1 MRKILFFVLLSC
13 LVFGQNS
20 KIDSIEIK
28 DFKLRKEKLN
38 KLLFKDLPKIP
49 ESENEKIIELYNE
62 AEKITIPKL
71 GNFIVYINNNRGM
84 IYEKIGK
91 YNEALQNFNYAYK
104 TAIKFGDNI
113 GSARALQTKAI
124 FYGKQAKYDSTKKY
138 LLKSIEITKNNLYNP
153 IVDSVKNKTLL
164 MNLYSNLAAVSLY
177 TKNNNNLVLYSEKAL
192 DMALKLKNKN
202 TEAICYGYLG
212 QGYLEIRDYNRA
224 LIFYKKEHELA
235 KESDNKIT
243 LAFSKI
249 HIANTLKYQKNYR
262 QAKLHILDAISI
274 FEKQN
279 HLDGIAKS
287 KGSLFTLYRLSK
299 DYKNVHLLEDDIIEL
314 HKKSKNNESLAHI
327 YVELGEI
334 YTEEKNFETAE
345 KYFELAKMI
354 YDKNKAFSTVLYY
367 RKLALLKEAQGK
379 IQEALTLKNQEMKL
393 INEGSS
399 PDFIKKIAEYDTK
412 YRISEKNNKIKVQQ
426 LQLKIKE
433 IQLLEEK
440 TNRNIAISG
449 IGFLLL
455 LSGGGFWFFKNR
467 QKQKE
472 LQNQNTL
479 LGLQQNLN
487 AMELQSLNKQLDPH
501 EIKNLLASISPEI
514 QEKAPESYRKM
525 LKLFNITKASLNNHS
540 LTESIENQIQQ
551 TEDFLSLEKSML
563 PEPLEYSIENKIQ
576 QKDLQIPRLM
586 LKNLV
591 ENAVKHGIKGKENGG
606 TIKIELFEK
615 NHFIYITVD
624 DTGRGRKQ
632 AISSDSGIGTSTYQ
646 KLFSTLNHKNKD
658 NATFEITD
666 KEQGT
671 KVEVRIPKDYQY
683 S

>member
-1 MRKILFFVLLSC
+1 M
-13 LVFGQNS
+13 Q
-20 KIDSIEIK
+20 EIK
-28 DFKLRKEKLN
+28 E
-38 KLLFKDLPKIP
+38 
-49 ESENEKIIELYNE
+49 
-62 AEKITIPKL
+62 
-71 GNFIVYINNNRGM
+71 
-84 IYEKIGK
+84 
-91 YNEALQNFNYAYK
+91 
-104 TAIKFGDNI
+104 
-113 GSARALQTKAI
+113 
-124 FYGKQAKYDSTKKY
+124 
-138 LLKSIEITKNNLYNP
+138 KNN
-153 IVDSVKNKTLL
+153 
-164 MNLYSNLAAVSLY
+164 
-177 TKNNNNLVLYSEKAL
+177 
-192 DMALKLKNKN
+192 
-202 TEAICYGYLG
+202 
-212 QGYLEIRDYNRA
+212 
-224 LIFYKKEHELA
+224 
-235 KESDNKIT
+235 
-243 LAFSKI
+243 
-249 HIANTLKYQKNYR
+249 
-262 QAKLHILDAISI
+262 
-274 FEKQN
+274 
-279 HLDGIAKS
+279 
-287 KGSLFTLYRLSK
+287 
-299 DYKNVHLLEDDIIEL
+299 
-314 HKKSKNNESLAHI
+314 
-327 YVELGEI
+327 
-334 YTEEKNFETAE
+334 EEKNFETAE

-525 LKLFNITKASLNNHS
+525 LKLFNITKASLNSHS

-563 PEPLEYSIENKIQ
+563 PEPLEYSIENKLE
-576 QKDLQIPRLM
+576 QKDQQIPRLM

-646 KLFSTLNHKNKD
+646 KLFATLNHKNKD

>member
-1 MRKILFFVLLSC
+1 MRKILFFILLSC
-13 LVFGQNS
+13 FVLGQNK
-20 KIDSIEIK
+20 KIDSLKNELK
-28 DFKLRKEKLN
+28 
-38 KLLFKDLPKIP
+38 
-49 ESENEKIIELYNE
+49 NEKANKFLIYRSIFNEYSLNNDLENQKKIADEYYN
-62 AEKITIPKL
+62 
-71 GNFIVYINNNRGM
+71 
-84 IYEKIGK
+84 
-91 YNEALQNFNYAYK
+91 
-104 TAIKFGDNI
+104 
-113 GSARALQTKAI
+113 
-124 FYGKQAKYDSTKKY
+124 
-138 LLKSIEITKNNLYNP
+138 
-153 IVDSVKNKTLL
+153 
-164 MNLYSNLAAVSLY
+164 VSLK
-177 TKNNNNLVLYSEKAL
+177 TNDISEKAKSKIL
-192 DMALKLKNKN
+192 IAWTFYHKMDLENALKTLNDALKLAIESNDYYVIGTIYSYISNIYLVKNDSKN
-202 TEAICYGYLG
+202 LYKFSTLSINF
-212 QGYLEIRDYNRA
+212 LE
-224 LIFYKKEHELA
+224 
-235 KESDNKIT
+235 
-243 LAFSKI
+243 
-249 HIANTLKYQKNYR
+249 
-262 QAKLHILDAISI
+262 
-274 FEKQN
+274 
-279 HLDGIAKS
+279 
-287 KGSLFTLYRLSK
+287 K
-299 DYKNVHLLEDDIIEL
+299 DYKNKEVIILINNMKLNIVNMFINLGQYDIAKTKLFELKRSFNSLNPTQKTTLLSYEVSIYEYLNDHKNAISVLNNVLAINKQNKNESIRKASIKEAYFNIANNYLKLNKQDISKKYIDSIKLLGKTLDVVDIAILPYINNLKIEILIKEKKYEDAINLSDESLNQLKQINDF
-314 HKKSKNNESLAHI
+314 KSKAKTLWLKGDANFGAKNYKNSILNYEDSKNILQSNHLKSDLVDLLPKIINIYSIENEFHKLKNNL
-327 YVELGEI
+327 ELYIKIKDEI
-334 YTEEKNFETAE
+334 FNEKVANSIITTQIKYETE
-345 KYFELAKMI
+345 
-354 YDKNKAFSTVLYY
+354 
-367 RKLALLKEAQGK
+367 LKEAQ
-379 IQEALTLKNQEMKL
+379 
-393 INEGSS
+393 
-399 PDFIKKIAEYDTK
+399 IK
-412 YRISEKNNKIKVQQ
+412 SQQ
-426 LQLKIKE
+426 LE
-433 IQLLEEK
+433 LEKEK

-525 LKLFNITKASLNNHS
+525 LKLFNITKASLNSHS
-540 LTESIENQIQQ
+540 LTESIENQIKQ

-615 NHFIYITVD
+615 NHFVYITVD

-646 KLFSTLNHKNKD
+646 KLFATLNHKNKD
-658 NATFEITD
+658 SATFEITD

>member
-1 MRKILFFVLLSC
+1 MKNYDKAV
-13 LVFGQNS
+13 
-20 KIDSIEIK
+20 
-28 DFKLRKEKLN
+28 
-38 KLLFKDLPKIP
+38 
-49 ESENEKIIELYNE
+49 ENNE
-62 AEKITIPKL
+62 E
-71 GNFIVYINNNRGM
+71 
-84 IYEKIGK
+84 
-91 YNEALQNFNYAYK
+91 
-104 TAIKFGDNI
+104 
-113 GSARALQTKAI
+113 
-124 FYGKQAKYDSTKKY
+124 
-138 LLKSIEITKNNLYNP
+138 
-153 IVDSVKNKTLL
+153 
-164 MNLYSNLAAVSLY
+164 
-177 TKNNNNLVLYSEKAL
+177 
-192 DMALKLKNKN
+192 ALKLFKKLNYTNEVQSILEELVKIYNVNGNKQKL
-202 TEAICYGYLG
+202 TTVFEEYLKIKDKVFNE
-212 QGYLEIRDYNRA
+212 QVAKSITTAEI
-224 LIFYKKEHELA
+224 
-235 KESDNKIT
+235 
-243 LAFSKI
+243 
-249 HIANTLKYQKNYR
+249 KYQ
-262 QAKLHILDAISI
+262 
-274 FEKQN
+274 
-279 HLDGIAKS
+279 
-287 KGSLFTLYRLSK
+287 
-299 DYKNVHLLEDDIIEL
+299 
-314 HKKSKNNESLAHI
+314 
-327 YVELGEI
+327 
-334 YTEEKNFETAE
+334 TE
-345 KYFELAKMI
+345 
-354 YDKNKAFSTVLYY
+354 
-367 RKLALLKEAQGK
+367 LKEAQ
-379 IQEALTLKNQEMKL
+379 
-393 INEGSS
+393 
-399 PDFIKKIAEYDTK
+399 IK
-412 YRISEKNNKIKVQQ
+412 SQQ
-426 LQLKIKE
+426 LE
-433 IQLLEEK
+433 LEKEK

-576 QKDLQIPRLM
+576 QKDQQIPRLM

-615 NHFIYITVD
+615 NNFIYITVD

-646 KLFSTLNHKNKD
+646 KLFATLNHKNKD

>member
-1 MRKILFFVLLSC
+1 MK
-13 LVFGQNS
+13 
-20 KIDSIEIK
+20 
-28 DFKLRKEKLN
+28 
-38 KLLFKDLPKIP
+38 
-49 ESENEKIIELYNE
+49 
-62 AEKITIPKL
+62 
-71 GNFIVYINNNRGM
+71 
-84 IYEKIGK
+84 YE
-91 YNEALQNFNYAYK
+91 
-104 TAIKFGDNI
+104 
-113 GSARALQTKAI
+113 
-124 FYGKQAKYDSTKKY
+124 
-138 LLKSIEITKNNLYNP
+138 
-153 IVDSVKNKTLL
+153 
-164 MNLYSNLAAVSLY
+164 
-177 TKNNNNLVLYSEKAL
+177 
-192 DMALKLKNKN
+192 
-202 TEAICYGYLG
+202 TE
-212 QGYLEIRDYNRA
+212 
-224 LIFYKKEHELA
+224 
-235 KESDNKIT
+235 
-243 LAFSKI
+243 
-249 HIANTLKYQKNYR
+249 
-262 QAKLHILDAISI
+262 
-274 FEKQN
+274 
-279 HLDGIAKS
+279 
-287 KGSLFTLYRLSK
+287 
-299 DYKNVHLLEDDIIEL
+299 
-314 HKKSKNNESLAHI
+314 
-327 YVELGEI
+327 
-334 YTEEKNFETAE
+334 
-345 KYFELAKMI
+345 
-354 YDKNKAFSTVLYY
+354 
-367 RKLALLKEAQGK
+367 LKEAQ
-379 IQEALTLKNQEMKL
+379 
-393 INEGSS
+393 
-399 PDFIKKIAEYDTK
+399 IK
-412 YRISEKNNKIKVQQ
+412 SQQ
-426 LQLKIKE
+426 LE
-433 IQLLEEK
+433 LEKEK

-658 NATFEITD
+658 SATFEITD